1 MEFSRLKAIL
11 ITITCLLLFMTIGYG
26 QRNTILQIQEALDTL
41 QSTRP
46 LEKLYVHLD
55 KSDYLLGDTIW
66 YKAYVMDG
74 ISGGLSPMSGI
85 VYVELIDG
93 PGNLVQRSRQV
104 LVAGST
110 HGEFILDPTVLKPGK
125 FTLRAYTRWL
135 QNFGAN
141 YFHHR
146 EIEVSGDYFQDW
158 TVDLVPVTLFDTAGR
173 QTLTAAMALREIKGN
188 KVDVQPVTVELL
200 RGGKSIS
207 RHRKVV
213 DTLGRLAAVFDL
225 PPRWDVDDLEMVI
238 RTDEAV
244 KVRFPL
250 REGLPSTRY
259 DVQFLPESG
268 RWLAGVSAVMGIK
281 AIDQQGMGV
290 AAKGVILDAADEEI
304 ARFSC
309 TDRGM
314 GRVPLPPL
322 PTGNYR
328 ARVAFPD
335 GSEGVYPLPN
345 ASAEGVVLHYGDE
358 RGLTAHIPLRVTLS
372 AAFRRTGLLLIGQSR
387 GTLHYGAVLNAKDSV
402 LTTSI
407 PRAYFPEGIIHFSVL
422 DAAGRPLASRLVYN
436 NPQRHRLH
444 IALAPHRP
452 DYGPRDSIALHI
464 RVTDSL
470 GRPVQGNFS
479 LAVTADSQFQAD
491 TLDGNIYSDYFLSSD
506 LQGHVEDPWFYF
518 STDTAAPVALDNLLL
533 TQGWVKYDQTLLA
546 EMGKPRYAPEP
557 RFEITGTVANVFGNK
572 LENTRVTV
580 LGVGDV
586 PFFADTLT
594 DGQGHFA
601 FRDIPA
607 FDTAGFVIQARNK
620 RDKSFNV
627 GITLE
632 TDTEPPALPAVDIH
646 AAPRTWFVNLDTTL
660 RKRVV
665 DHREYLERRV
675 GGGMDSLRSI
685 LLQEV
690 TVTGRRVVRGSKN
703 LNGPGASDQALGEEE
718 LLEDAEKTLLQ
729 ILYEKIDGFRLGIF
743 PPRVHGKPEFMVQ
756 DKKARLIFD
765 GMDLEF
771 FYDPQQATSD
781 RHHMEFLKSYLEQY
795 TGEDLLGVEVM
806 YSMKYSGRY
815 SHQHLSPEEIQAR
828 MATATV
834 YIEITTRGGSGPF
847 MRKTPGVVHFRPMP
861 FTWPRE
867 FYRPRYPVDGRAA
880 AAADLRTTIHWVP
893 MLFTDE
899 KGEATVSFY
908 ASDRPD
914 SYTIRMNG
922 MDGRGNFGTLNQ
934 RLILSSDGVYVSR

>member
-1 MEFSRLKAIL
+1 MEFSRLKSIFVIL
-11 ITITCLLLFMTIGYG
+11 TALLFLIKMGYG
-26 QRNTILQIQEALDTL
+26 QRNTILQIQQSLDTL

-46 LEKLYVHLD
+46 LEKLYVHVD

-66 YKAYVMDG
+66 YKTYVMNG
-74 ISGGLSPMSGI
+74 ISGGFSPMSGV

-93 PGNLVQRSRQV
+93 RGNLVQRSRQV

-110 HGEFILDPTVLKPGK
+110 HGEFILDPTVQKPGK

-135 QNFGAN
+135 QNFGAD

-158 TVDLVPVTLFDTAGR
+158 TVDLAPITLADAAGR
-173 QTLTAAMALREIKGN
+173 QQVSVAMGLREIKGN

-200 RGGKSIS
+200 RDGKSIS
-207 RHRKVV
+207 QQRKVV
-213 DTLGRLAAVFDL
+213 DTLGRLSIEFDL
-225 PPRWDVDDLEMVI
+225 PARRDIEGMEMMIRADD
-238 RTDEAV
+238 AV

-250 REGLPSTRY
+250 REGLPTDRY

-268 RWLAGVSAVMGIK
+268 QWLTGVPGVMGIK
-281 AIDQQGMGV
+281 AIDQRGLGV
-290 AAKGVILDAADEEI
+290 AAEGVILDATGAEI

-309 TDRGM
+309 THNGM
-314 GRVPLPPL
+314 GRVTLPPL
-322 PTGNYR
+322 PAGNYR

-335 GSEGVYPLPN
+335 GSEQVYPLPN
-345 ASAEGVVLHYGDE
+345 ASTGGVTLHYGDE
-358 RGLTAHIPLRVTLS
+358 KGLTAHIPLRITLS
-372 AAFRRTGLLLIGQSR
+372 AAFRRAGLLLIGQSR

-402 LTTSI
+402 LSTSI
-407 PRAYFPEGIIHFSVL
+407 PRAYFPEGVIHFSVL
-422 DAAGRPLASRLVYN
+422 DAAGRPLASRMVYN
-436 NPQRHRLH
+436 SRQRNRLH

-452 DYGPRDSIALHI
+452 HYGPRDSVALRI
-464 RVTDSL
+464 QVTDSL
-470 GRPVQGNFS
+470 GQPVQGNFS
-479 LAVTADSQFQAD
+479 LAVTDDSQFQAD

-506 LQGHVEDPWFYF
+506 VQGHVEDPWFYF
-518 STDTAAPVALDNLLL
+518 STDLAAPLALDNLLL
-533 TQGWVKYDQTLLA
+533 TQGWVKYDQSLLA
-546 EMGKPRYAPEP
+546 DMGELRYAPEP
-557 RFEITGTVANVFGNK
+557 RFEIAGTVANVFGNR
-572 LENTRVTV
+572 LENTRVTL
-580 LGVGDV
+580 LGGGDV

-594 DGQGHFA
+594 DEWGGFA

-632 TDTEPPALPAVDIH
+632 ADTEPPALPAVGIH
-646 AAPRTWFVNLDTTL
+646 EAPRTWFVNLDTTL

-665 DHREYLERRV
+665 DHHEYLERRV

-690 TVTGRRVVRGSKN
+690 TVTGRQVVQGSKN
-703 LNGPGASDQALGEEE
+703 LNGPGGSDQALGEEV
-718 LLEDAEKTLLQ
+718 LLENAEKTLLQ
-729 ILYEKIDGFRLGIF
+729 ILYEKIDGFRLGTF
-743 PPRVHGKPEFMVQ
+743 PPGVHGKPEFMVQ

-771 FYDPQQATSD
+771 FYDPQLATSD

-795 TGEDLLGVEVM
+795 AGEDVLGVEVM

-815 SHQHLSPEEIQAR
+815 NHQHLSSEEILAK
-828 MATATV
+828 MGVATV

-867 FYRPRYPVDGRAA
+867 FYRPRYPVDGAA
-880 AAADLRTTIHWVP
+880 AAVPDLRTTIHWVP

-899 KGEATVSFY
+899 NGEATVSFY
-908 ASDRPD
+908 ASDCPG

-922 MDGRGNFGTLNQ
+922 MDGRGNFGTLNRQ
-934 RLILSSDGVYVSR
+934 LIISSDGVNASR